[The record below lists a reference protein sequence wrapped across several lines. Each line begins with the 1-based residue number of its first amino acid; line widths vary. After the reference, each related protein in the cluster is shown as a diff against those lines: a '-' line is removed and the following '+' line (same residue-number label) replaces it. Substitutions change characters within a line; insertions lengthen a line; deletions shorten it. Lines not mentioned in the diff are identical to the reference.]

1 MDTRTQ
7 EIMTWLDEKANKY
20 SMRLDK
26 IQKRLAE
33 DAIKII
39 AKTVLPP
46 VEDKPKFDI
55 PQEMKT

>member
-1 MDTRTQ
+1 
-7 EIMTWLDEKANKY
+7 MTWLDEKANKY